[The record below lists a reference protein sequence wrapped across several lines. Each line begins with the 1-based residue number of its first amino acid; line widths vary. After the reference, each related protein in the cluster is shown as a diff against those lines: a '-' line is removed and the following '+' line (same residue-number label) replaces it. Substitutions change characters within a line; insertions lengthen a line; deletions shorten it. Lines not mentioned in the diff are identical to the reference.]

1 MLAAINPKQMFKPFN
16 KAEPD
21 SFAMNEFIHME
32 CTKVTVLGE
41 KKIALCNAPSFV
53 LTDDVKKVTCP
64 KCKSIIKLTTKKKR
78 LGYKV

>member
-1 MLAAINPKQMFKPFN
+1 MFKQFN

-41 KKIALCNAPSFV
+41 KKIALCN
-53 LTDDVKKVTCP
+53 TVTEAGMT
-64 KCKSIIKLTTKKKR
+64 I
-78 LGYKV
+78 V